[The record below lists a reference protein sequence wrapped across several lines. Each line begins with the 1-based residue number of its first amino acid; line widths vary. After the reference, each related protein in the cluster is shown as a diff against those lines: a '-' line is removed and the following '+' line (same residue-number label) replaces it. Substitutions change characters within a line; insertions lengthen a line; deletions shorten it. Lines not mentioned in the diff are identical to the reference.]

1 MMEPPS
7 GSKFTWKDVRIVSE
21 RRKAL
26 VIDDEPL
33 VCRSVKKILAI
44 EGIDTD
50 IATSGREGLVMA
62 RNSTYDMLLVDVKM
76 PEMNGY
82 AVVRMM
88 REIQPALP
96 IIVISGYNT
105 PHTREQAFT
114 SGANEFVP
122 KPFLPEEIR
131 DVALKLLKR
140 ADSGRAPAGG
150 ASEGEGSGDSSRSV
164 PLKRDLKSA
173 IGYACV
179 NHSGSHDSLSAEE
192 QKKLICRFADSS
204 GMTISSVYE
213 DVEVDVPA
221 VKRPAMLRILDTET
235 IPGIVIAG
243 EICCVGKNRREL
255 RETLE
260 ALDAAGMKLVSAAE
274 KMDHLSQF
282 VRMWYEDREA
292 ARREEAEETKGGGD
306 TAPSDG

>member
-1 MMEPPS
+1 MA
-7 GSKFTWKDVRIVSE
+7 D

-44 EGIDTD
+44 EEIDTD

-62 RNSTYDMLLVDVKM
+62 RNSKYDMLLVDVKM

-88 REIQPALP
+88 REIQPTLP

-131 DVALKLLKR
+131 DVALKLLKGMGTDKAK
-140 ADSGRAPAGG
+140 AD
-150 ASEGEGSGDSSRSV
+150 ASAESGSGSDSAPGSAS
-164 PLKRDLKSA
+164 KRDAKSA

-179 NHSGSHDSLSAEE
+179 NQSGSHDALSAEE

-213 DVEVDVPA
+213 DTEAGVQA
-221 VKRPAMLRILDTET
+221 IKRPALLRILDTET
-235 IPGIVIAG
+235 TPGTVIVG

-255 RETLE
+255 RDTLE
-260 ALDAAGMKLVSAAE
+260 ALDAAGMKLVSASE

-292 ARREEAEETKGGGD
+292 ARREEAEESKDSGGAAA
-306 TAPSDG
+306 APPDV